1 MLTPIKN
8 EAANLP
14 QLKAAVLKQ
23 TMLPVVW
30 VVTDSGS
37 SDGSFNIA
45 EHLFRGHE
53 WIHVIHQ
60 RVFHGQGYADENMS
74 AAINEGYECAK
85 KLCADRH
92 VDYSYVG
99 KTDATPILQPDY
111 FETLHK
117 EMEKDPQLAFTCGIE
132 RLKYRG
138 KTKEVKPFR
147 NLSNDGYNDIRLY
160 RKEFL
165 DQIGGYSLTPS
176 PDAVSMVKAANRG
189 WEYAIV
195 EQTYFVKPRLQG
207 AKIGVWAGNKAK
219 GTKLYRLGYH
229 PILLLLLAMVNSIK
243 FPPHYQAVP
252 MTLGYVS
259 SAVRRITRVDDK
271 EVREYYGR
279 DRLYELFYRLFGSF

>member
-1 MLTPIKN
+1 MCYILLTPIKN

-176 PDAVSMVKAANRG
+176 PDAVSMV
-189 WEYAIV
+189 
-195 EQTYFVKPRLQG
+195 
-207 AKIGVWAGNKAK
+207 
-219 GTKLYRLGYH
+219 
-229 PILLLLLAMVNSIK
+229 
-243 FPPHYQAVP
+243 
-252 MTLGYVS
+252 
-259 SAVRRITRVDDK
+259 
-271 EVREYYGR
+271 
-279 DRLYELFYRLFGSF
+279 